1 MATQHHAA
9 FGVSSPYEGDKPE
22 EATFEEI
29 EALTRQPNRKVPLI
43 DVREPAE
50 VALGI
55 IPTAHPIPL
64 ASLQHALVALTE
76 QEFERAYGFKRFGK
90 DEEAIFYCRS
100 GRRSRL
106 AFHEARELGYSKV
119 RHFPGSWIEWEAR
132 TKQN

>member
-1 MATQHHAA
+1 MAAAQHAA
-9 FGVSSPYEGDKPE
+9 SGVPTPYEGDKPE

-29 EALTRQPNRKVPLI
+29 EALTRLPNRKVSLI

-55 IPTAHPIPL
+55 IPTAHAIPL
-64 ASLQHALVALTE
+64 ANLQNALVSLSD
-76 QEFERAYGFKRFGK
+76 QEFEREYGFKRFAK
-90 DEEAIFYCRS
+90 EEEAIFYCRS

-106 AFHEARELGYSKV
+106 AFHQARELGYTQV
-119 RHFPGSWIEWEAR
+119 RHYPGSWIEWEAR